1 MYGFY
6 QDTYGGTA
14 LEAGEFPAF
23 LARAQDQLDLYERC
37 YRVSGDEKARKM
49 ALCAMAELIGYYDA
63 AQNGQGAPETTQS
76 GVGVV
81 GDHTAAG
88 QHGAQLGECQSGA
101 DNGDQTED
109 TGDYDSIAGLACN
122 LSNREHC
129 SAGNDQAHGS
139 TISGTKAQN
148 SL

>member
-63 AQNGQGAPETTQS
+63 AQNGQGALRYASVGTVSAS
-76 GVGVV
+76 GKGIYSQL
-81 GDHTAAG
+81 DISPKARDAELYRTACRYLTIYRGTAG
-88 QHGAQLGECQSGA
+88 A
-101 DNGDQTED
+101 
-109 TGDYDSIAGLACN
+109 
-122 LSNREHC
+122 
-129 SAGNDQAHGS
+129 
-139 TISGTKAQN
+139 
-148 SL
+148 